1 MEYLL
6 LIYSDEKSWDA
17 MPKAELDAVYGE
29 YMAFTEAIR
38 KSGHY
43 KGGNPLRPTATAT
56 QARRTP
62 RAAPRRNRP
71 SRSREPR
78 PSLTGSSRGSTV

>member
-38 KSGHY
+38 KSGTLQGR
-43 KGGNPLRPTATAT
+43 KPL
-56 QARRTP
+56 
-62 RAAPRRNRP
+62 AADDRPRRP
-71 SRSREPR
+71 CA
-78 PSLTGSSRGSTV
+78 